1 MLVADEAGK
10 RGRDDRWY
18 VTNGVVA
25 VGPVGFDLLTR
36 GVARGRIPAGSFV
49 RHESWKMWRAL
60 EDVGAL
66 TKADRQQAVAHFA
79 DISAAIDSRASDPEN
94 QPPPPLS
101 EVESKSDSKPA
112 SRPSLR
118 PVAVD
123 PVGVLASASNLDDAL
138 LLALSTSVTA
148 ASASVGLLHRA
159 RYDLGLVVTSFAHGP
174 GAEAM
179 LGERLHP
186 DDPTLAAAR
195 GGHTV
200 IAEPHFGESGRYLA
214 GRIGRGLPN
223 PCGLAMVPLVL
234 YGKLLAM
241 VEVGRNARLFR
252 AYEIA
257 RVEDVVEA
265 LAERIVDAGWVD

>member
-1 MLVADEAGK
+1 MLAEHTVL
-10 RGRDDRWY
+10 DDRWY

-25 VGPVGFDLLTR
+25 VGPVGFELLTR
-36 GVARGRIPAGSFV
+36 GVAHGRIPAGSFV
-49 RHESWKMWRAL
+49 RHESWKMWRPL

-66 TKADRQQAVAHFA
+66 NKADRQQAIAHFA
-79 DISAAIDSRASDPEN
+79 DISAAIDMRASDPDNE
-94 QPPPPLS
+94 PPPPLS
-101 EVESKSDSKPA
+101 EVESRSDSQPA

-123 PVGVLASASNLDDAL
+123 PVGVLSNASSLDDAL

-148 ASASVGLLHRA
+148 ASASVGLLHRV
-159 RYDLGLVVTSFAHGP
+159 RSDLGCVVTSFAQGP

-179 LGERLHP
+179 LGEKLASQ
-186 DDPTLAAAR
+186 DPTLAAAR

-200 IAEPHFGESGRYLA
+200 VAEPHFGEAGRYLA
-214 GRIGRGLPN
+214 GRIGRCLSN

-234 YGKLLAM
+234 YGELVAM
-241 VEVGRNARLFR
+241 IELGRSARLFR
-252 AYEIA
+252 AREIA

-265 LAERIVDAGWVD
+265 LAERIVVAGWLG

>member
-1 MLVADEAGK
+1 MLAAAQTGT
-10 RGRDDRWY
+10 DDRWY

-36 GVARGRIPAGSFV
+36 GVAHGRIPAGSFV
-49 RHESWKMWRAL
+49 RHESWKMWRPL
-60 EDVGAL
+60 EGVGAL
-66 TKADRQQAVAHFA
+66 TKADRQRAIAHFA
-79 DISAAIDSRASDPEN
+79 DISAAVDTRASDPEN
-94 QPPPPLS
+94 EPLPPLS

-123 PVGVLASASNLDDAL
+123 PVGVLASATTLDDAL

-159 RYDLGLVVTSFAHGP
+159 RYDLGLVVTSFAHGSD
-174 GAEAM
+174 AEKL

-186 DDPTLAAAR
+186 QDPTLAAAR

-200 IAEPHFGESGRYLA
+200 MAEPCLGETGRYLA
-214 GRIGRGLPN
+214 GRIGRCLPN

-234 YGKLLAM
+234 YGKLVAM
-241 VEVGRNARLFR
+241 IEVGRAARLFR
-252 AYEIA
+252 AHEIA